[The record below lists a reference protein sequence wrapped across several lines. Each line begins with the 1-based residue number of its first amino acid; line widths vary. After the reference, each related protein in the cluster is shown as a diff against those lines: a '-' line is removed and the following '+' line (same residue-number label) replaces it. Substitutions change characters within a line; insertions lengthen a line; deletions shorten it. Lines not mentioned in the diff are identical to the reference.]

1 VVFQGAKAHAGDIT
15 PFDPTWTRTFKG
27 VANMTA
33 IDLKHSRFWLGIALS
48 AICLVAAVSAGAGHA
63 AEGCTTATLHDS
75 YGFQLSG
82 VFIPSA
88 AETEATAPDDTRI
101 EIAATGRM
109 IFDGRGQVSAA
120 YTESF
125 GGTIIPGGGT
135 GSYSVQPDC
144 TGSLS
149 LTENGRTTPLGF
161 TIVERGEKVMLLVTE
176 PGGVA
181 LGTASRQG
189 KS

>member
-1 VVFQGAKAHAGDIT
+1 
-15 PFDPTWTRTFKG
+15 
-27 VANMTA
+27 
-33 IDLKHSRFWLGIALS
+33 
-48 AICLVAAVSAGAGHA
+48 
-63 AEGCTTATLHDS
+63 
-75 YGFQLSG
+75 
-82 VFIPSA
+82 
-88 AETEATAPDDTRI
+88 
-101 EIAATGRM
+101 M

>member
-1 VVFQGAKAHAGDIT
+1 MTGLFLKNSRLRLAG
-15 PFDPTWTRTFKG
+15 G
-27 VANMTA
+27 LAAVS
-33 IDLKHSRFWLGIALS
+33 LLG
-48 AICLVAAVSAGAGHA
+48 AVSAGAVGA
-63 AEGCTTATLHDS
+63 NDACTTATLRDS
-75 YGFQLSG
+75 YGFQLRG

-88 AETEATAPDDTRI
+88 AQPAGAQPDNTPI

-109 IFDGRGQVSAA
+109 TFDGRGHVTAT

-125 GGTIIPGGGT
+125 GGSIIPGNGT

-149 LTENGRTTPLGF
+149 LAENGRTTPLDF
-161 TIVERGEKVMLLVTE
+161 TIVERGDKVMLMVAE